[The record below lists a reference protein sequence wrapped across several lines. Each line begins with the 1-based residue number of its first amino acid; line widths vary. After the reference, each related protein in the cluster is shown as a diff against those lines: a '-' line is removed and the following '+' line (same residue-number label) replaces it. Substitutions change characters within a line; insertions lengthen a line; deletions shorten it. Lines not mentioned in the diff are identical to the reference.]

1 MTGHTDNTILIRTDI
16 DSAWRITNDLHR
28 WTELFT
34 EYAAVEVLEHR
45 DRTWRFRLTMHP
57 DAQGNAW
64 SWISERRLDPDNYRV
79 TARRIEPGWFEYM
92 DIAWSYEQTP
102 EGTLMR
108 WVQDFR
114 MRPDSPVDDA
124 AMTTRIDTNSKVQ
137 MAHVRDE
144 VERVVRATATSRPHA
159 RAALQPTK

>member
-1 MTGHTDNTILIRTDI
+1 MTGHTDNSILIRADI
-16 DSAWRITNDLHR
+16 DFAWRITNDLHR

-34 EYAAVEVLEHR
+34 EYAAVDVLEHR

-57 DAQGNAW
+57 DAHGNAW
-64 SWISERRLDPDNYRV
+64 SWISERTLDDEHYRV

-92 DIAWSYEQTP
+92 NISWTYAETR

-114 MRPDSPVDDA
+114 MRPDAPVDDL
-124 AMTTRIDTNSKVQ
+124 AMTTRINANSKIQ
-137 MAHVRDE
+137 MIHVRDG
-144 VERVVRATATSRPHA
+144 VERLAYAAAARRARTPLQTTA
-159 RAALQPTK
+159 